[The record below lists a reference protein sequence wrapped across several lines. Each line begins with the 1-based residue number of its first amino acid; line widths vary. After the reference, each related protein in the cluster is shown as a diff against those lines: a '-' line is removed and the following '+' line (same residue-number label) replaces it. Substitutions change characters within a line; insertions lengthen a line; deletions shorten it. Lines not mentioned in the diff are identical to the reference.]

1 MSPRRTWAAALAAWV
16 ALVVVSLA
24 THSYLPVDETR
35 YVGVA
40 WEMWRRDDLVLPW
53 LGDAPYH
60 HKPPLLFWLIHAGWA
75 LTGVDDTTP
84 RIAASLPALGAT
96 WLARRLA
103 MRLWPGDARTA
114 ALVPVLLLGCLW
126 WALFASATMFDTIV
140 ACATVLGMLGLLVA
154 ADGRLVRGFAIVGL
168 ALGLGLLGKGPT
180 ILLQLLPAAL
190 LAPWWAAAAPRR
202 GWGRWYAATGA
213 AVLLGAAIVLAW
225 AIPAAVDGG
234 PQYARMIFWGQTAD
248 RMVESFAHRAPA
260 WWYLAVFPAMVFP
273 WVLWPPTWHAWRRA
287 PAHLDAGLRFCIA
300 WFVPVFAAFSLVS
313 GKQAHYLLPLL
324 PAFALATARLLSA
337 TIGDAPQTRAQRL
350 PPAAAGVAL
359 AGLVALAAGHAQR
372 FGGAAWIATVPAYA
386 GLGVAAWSTLCLLPR
401 RPRLEGAAL
410 LVAGI
415 GVVTVMNAD
424 LLIRYAGTAYDVRP
438 VSRHLAALERRG
450 VPLGH
455 VGKYHGQFQFPGRL
469 ARTPEVLSADAV
481 DAWFERH
488 PDGRVVAYFRAMP
501 PQARPEF
508 SQRFAGRELGVFDRD
523 GWRTVGDAAAAR
535 ESGRGGSAQ
544 PPDQSTTPVQAV
556 TSTTSPNAIR
566 YHANGTKSCRDT

>member
-1 MSPRRTWAAALAAWV
+1 MSPRRAWGAAVVAWAGLV
-16 ALVVVSLA
+16 AVSIA

-40 WEMWRRDDLVLPW
+40 WEMWRRGDLVLPW
-53 LGDAPYH
+53 LDDAPYH

-75 LTGVDDTTP
+75 LTGVDEVSP
-84 RIAASLPALGAT
+84 RIAASLPALAAT

-114 ALVPVLLLGCLW
+114 ALVPVLLIGCLW
-126 WALFASATMFDTIV
+126 WALLASATMFDTIV

-154 ADGRLVRGFAIVGL
+154 ADGRLARGFAIVGL

-180 ILLQLLPAAL
+180 ILLQVLPAAL
-190 LAPWWAAAAPRR
+190 LAPWWAAAASRR

-213 AVLLGAAIVLAW
+213 AVLLGAAIALVW
-225 AIPAAVDGG
+225 AIPAAIDGG
-234 PQYARMIFWGQTAD
+234 PRYARMIFWGQTAD
-248 RMVESFAHRAPA
+248 RVVESFAHRAPP
-260 WWYLAVFPAMVFP
+260 WWYLAMFPAMVFP
-273 WVLWPPTWHAWRRA
+273 WVLWPAAWRAWRRA

-337 TIGDAPQTRAQRL
+337 TIGEAPQTRAGRL
-350 PPAAAGVAL
+350 APAAGGFAL
-359 AGLVALAAGHAQR
+359 AALVALVPAHAQR
-372 FGGAAWIATVPAYA
+372 LGGAAWIATVPPYG
-386 GLGVAAWSTLCLLPR
+386 GLGVAAWAALCLLPR
-401 RPRLEGAAL
+401 RTRIEGAAL
-410 LVAGI
+410 WVAGI

-424 LLIRYAGTAYDVRP
+424 ALIRHAGSAYDLRP
-438 VSRHLAALERRG
+438 VARHLAALERRG

-455 VGKYHGQFQFPGRL
+455 VGKYHGQYQFLGRL
-469 ARTPEVLSADAV
+469 ERTPEVLAAAAV
-481 DAWFERH
+481 DAWFARH
-488 PDGRVVAYFRAMP
+488 PEGRVVAYFRTMP
-501 PQARPEF
+501 PLARPEF
-508 SQRFAGRELGVFDRD
+508 TQRFAGRELGVFDRD
-523 GWRTVGDAAAAR
+523 GWRGVGDAATAR
-535 ESGRGGSAQ
+535 TRIPSPAQ

-556 TSTTSPNAIR
+556 PSTTSPNAIR